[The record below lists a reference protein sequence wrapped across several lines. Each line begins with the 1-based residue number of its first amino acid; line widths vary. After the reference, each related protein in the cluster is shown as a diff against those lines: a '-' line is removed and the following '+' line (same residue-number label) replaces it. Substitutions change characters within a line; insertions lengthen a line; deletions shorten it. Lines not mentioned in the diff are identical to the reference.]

1 MSNHGL
7 SKKQLGTLLSI
18 LIPFDKIDYV
28 GLFGSRATGRY
39 RPNSDI
45 DLVIYGPIDEK
56 TTDRLFTLLNDSNLP
71 LKIDLQA
78 YDLINHLPLKERID
92 NNMLPLFTHEQI
104 HALST

>member
-1 MSNHGL
+1 MKRNLKVKMFNHGL
-7 SKKQLGTLLSI
+7 SKKQLDILRSI
-18 LIPFDKIDYV
+18 LVLFSEKIDYV

-71 LKIDLQA
+71 VK
-78 YDLINHLPLKERID
+78 
-92 NNMLPLFTHEQI
+92 
-104 HALST
+104 